1 MTSTLQALG
10 KVLLT
15 NYRTEDVLTMMTK
28 VSHTGHYVMQCHAV
42 SHLVMFCHVQ
52 VSQVVAMDYE
62 SNSSRQEFNN
72 KKQIP
77 FLYSTLIYK
86 LFLKPK

>member
-1 MTSTLQALG
+1 MLCS
-10 KVLLT
+10 
-15 NYRTEDVLTMMTK
+15 
-28 VSHTGHYVMQCHAV
+28 VMQCHAV
-42 SHLVMFCHVQ
+42 SCFVTFCHVQ